1 MYNKR
6 TKKNKK
12 QELAGTPVKPVEER
26 KQKMEMNLQLVKKLF
41 EEKKAAAAAEREQ
54 ERKNSVP
61 QVLNPQGLTMTVFGF
76 FEAEA
81 DSYLAVGG
89 TARYKISNGQMYYL
103 KWYNDQYPTTELT
116 SLIKEAEENPYCI
129 YNWEN
134 LSILMSELIEDHN
147 SSQNLMGA
155 KQDLSLDSV
164 TAHIRNRI

>member
-1 MYNKR
+1 
-6 TKKNKK
+6 
-12 QELAGTPVKPVEER
+12 
-26 KQKMEMNLQLVKKLF
+26 MEMNLQLAKKLF

-61 QVLNPQGLTMTVFGF
+61 QVLNPQGLAVTIFGF

-81 DSYLAVGG
+81 ESYIAAGG
-89 TARYKISNGQMYYL
+89 TARYKVSNGQLYYL

-147 SSQNLMGA
+147 SSQNMLGA
-155 KQDLSLDSV
+155 KQNVNLDAV
-164 TAHIRNRI
+164 PEHIRARLEAKIK